1 MSDTPSKVSP
11 LVAIAAG
18 SVILF
23 SAVGVAVM
31 TGLIPSSFSNP
42 EQRPVPA
49 KAAVATPAPATPAPA
64 APATAP
70 APRAARQA
78 KADEAPRRAER
89 TQVAS
94 ASACASCGTVK
105 AVNVVEHE
113 GKGTGLG
120 AVGGAVVG
128 GVLGNQ
134 IGDGSG
140 RRVAT
145 VAGAAGGAYAGHQI
159 EKHVKTTKSWNVVV
173 RMEDGGS
180 RSFPYASDPGFR
192 AGDPVKVVDGRL
204 SPR

>member
-1 MSDTPSKVSP
+1 MPVSP
-11 LVAIAAG
+11 IVGIAAG
-18 SVILF
+18 SVIVF
-23 SAVGVAVM
+23 SAVGVGVM
-31 TGLIPSSFSNP
+31 TGVIPSSFSSTVQQP
-42 EQRPVPA
+42 EPP
-49 KAAVATPAPATPAPA
+49 KAAVASPA
-64 APATAP
+64 ATAP
-70 APRAARQA
+70 AAAPAPQA
-78 KADEAPRRAER
+78 RPNRVEQTKRSER
-89 TQVAS
+89 TQVA
-94 ASACASCGTVK
+94 AARACANCGTVK
-105 AVNVVEHE
+105 SVNVVEHAGE
-113 GKGTGLG
+113 GTGLG

-180 RSFPYASDPGFR
+180 RSFPYASDPGLR

-204 SPR
+204 QSR